1 MVNFVAI
8 DVETANPDLSSICQI
23 GIVIF
28 KDGAIASEWQQLIN
42 PEDEFDPWNVSIHGI
57 IQAAVIDAPTLPSVF
72 SNLRSFLSHKIVVC
86 HTGFDR
92 VAVTRA
98 TVKYGLSEIPCIWLD
113 SAKIVRRA
121 WPTFAYK
128 GYVLSNVA
136 QTLGIVFDHH
146 VAKEDARAAG
156 EIVLRAINDTGIGI
170 SDWLQRVNQPIL
182 SHPNESAPQCN
193 PSGPLFGEVIV
204 FTGSLS
210 IPRRAAAKLAADGG
224 CLVSESVNSSTTL
237 LIVGDQDIRRLA
249 GHEKSSKHRKAESLM
264 LKGQPLR
271 ILTET
276 DFCQLLK
283 SGE

>member
-23 GIVIF
+23 GIVVF
-28 KDGAIASEWQQLIN
+28 EGGAIASEWQQVVN

-57 IQAAVIDAPTLPSVF
+57 TEATVIDAPTLPGVISDI
-72 SNLRSFLSHKIVVC
+72 RSFLSNMIVVC

-98 TVKYGLSEIPCIWLD
+98 TTKYGLSEIPCTWLD

-128 GYVLSNVA
+128 GYGLANVA

-156 EIVLRAINDTGIGI
+156 EIVLRAIDDTGISI
-170 SDWLQRVNQPIL
+170 DDWLQRVNQPIL
-182 SHPNESAPQCN
+182 ANTTEPAPECN
-193 PSGPLFGEVIV
+193 PSGPLFGEIIV

-210 IPRRAAAKLAADGG
+210 IPRRLATKMAADGG

-271 ILTET
+271 ILTES
-276 DFCQLLK
+276 DFCQLLG
-283 SGE
+283 SSD